1 MTFFPSVDDLSLSI
15 YLSYYSP
22 LFSSSLFSLSPLL
35 PLFSLSSSP
44 LSLHLLLSHTLR
56 ITALA
61 GKLLEPKNISF
72 FLGRRWKTLVGR
84 TPREAV
90 MEERERINRNGRTAR
105 AAKTPPLPA
114 PRASGGDRGRRPVES
129 GGDQGRRPVD
139 SGGDRGRRKQI
150 FYFLHQMTWRPCWL
164 PSPSASAMYSTSMH
178 TGPRWSH
185 VSSWGRSHELFQ
197 RLG

>member
-44 LSLHLLLSHTLR
+44 LSLRLVLSHTLR

-72 FLGRRWKTLVGR
+72 FLGRRWKTLVER

-90 MEERERINRNGRTAR
+90 MEERERESTVMEEQLV
-105 AAKTPPLPA
+105 PPRLLRCRRREPEEEI
-114 PRASGGDRGRRPVES
+114 GGDGRSTAEEIRGDGRSTAEEI
-129 GGDQGRRPVD
+129 GGDEN
-139 SGGDRGRRKQI
+139 KYFI
-150 FYFLHQMTWRPCWL
+150 FFIR
-164 PSPSASAMYSTSMH
+164 
-178 TGPRWSH
+178 
-185 VSSWGRSHELFQ
+185 
-197 RLG
+197 